1 MNANDRQVGGTHYA
15 SKFQHWDFIE
25 HYGVGYLEGCLTK
38 YVTRH
43 HKKNGLED
51 LLKASH
57 YLDKLIELYP
67 QGRRSRMFEGVTLA
81 QVEEFITANNL
92 GQLEGEIC
100 VLVFSDYDA
109 CDLAEAKSLLIQLIT
124 NTKKNSDI
132 KRQNIT
138 RAMLDQD
145 GMENPFGYVFGQ
157 EH

>member
-1 MNANDRQVGGTHYA
+1 
-15 SKFQHWDFIE
+15 
-25 HYGVGYLEGCLTK
+25 
-38 YVTRH
+38 
-43 HKKNGLED
+43 
-51 LLKASH
+51 
-57 YLDKLIELYP
+57 
-67 QGRRSRMFEGVTLA
+67 MFEGVTLA

-100 VLVFSDYDA
+100 VLIFSDYDGS
-109 CDLAEAKSLLIQLIT
+109 DLAEAKSLLIQLIT
-124 NTKKNSDI
+124 DTKKNSDI